1 MVSITST
8 LIRGLQGICTK
19 SGAQSQCIILR
30 QCIIWLHQQNMAIL
44 ARNYYVG
51 FRSIACKLGKKKKNL
66 RASNIQGPKALK
78 QEREGEQPAKLY
90 CLYSHKGH
98 QFPTK
103 IILQLNQNN

>member
-1 MVSITST
+1 MYNFETMHNMTSPAKYGNFSKK
-8 LIRGLQGICTK
+8 LLCRFPLYCLQIGEK
-19 SGAQSQCIILR
+19 
-30 QCIIWLHQQNMAIL
+30 
-44 ARNYYVG
+44 
-51 FRSIACKLGKKKKNL
+51 KKKKNL